1 MENKEKTNI
10 MKKRKLSADNKFVF
24 MLVSVLV
31 GFLVGAIVL
40 ALAGYNPLEAYKL
53 LFQGIF
59 KRPKNIGWT
68 IVNATPII
76 FTGLG
81 VAFAFKTGLFNIG
94 AEGQYMIGSI
104 VGFIIGYSLDLPPV
118 LHIIVT
124 LLLAAIAGAVIGG
137 LAGLIKAKF
146 GIHEVISTIML
157 NWIIFYFNNFIVN
170 LPRFKEPNSMGTYE
184 IKESAKITLFRNM
197 SENAPEFLRN
207 FFKAPIHFG
216 IILAIIIAILLRFI
230 LKKTTLGYQLKAV
243 GFNKEAAEYG
253 GINTNRKLTQSMAI
267 SGAVCALGGATQ
279 VMGYGYSI
287 SILASMENYGFDG
300 LAVALLAN
308 NNPLG
313 TILSGFFFGGLH
325 YGGTNIQRVLQVP
338 SELINIIMG
347 TIIIFTSIPLVFKI
361 IKAKRNRKRGAKND

>member
-1 MENKEKTNI
+1 ME
-10 MKKRKLSADNKFVF
+10 KRKLSGDSKFVF

-104 VGFIIGYSLDLPPV
+104 VGFIIGYSLDLPPI

-124 LLLAAIAGAVIGG
+124 LLLAALAGAVIGG

-184 IKESAKITLFRNM
+184 IQESARITLFRNM

-287 SILASMENYGFDG
+287 SILASMENFGFDG

-338 SELINIIMG
+338 SELINVIMG